1 MWQCDT
7 FFFNLLSFILTVYHG
22 RIGTS
27 WLWIVTACKL
37 SYFHHWK
44 LSCFPRELLTYYIR
58 KIWKYQRVNQKP
70 QDKQYNDQMK
80 RDNRINN
87 DQLNTTQKTRDYFH
101 HWKLSCFP
109 RELLTLPEHPSSL
122 PIFSGFHVAQSLV
135 FCVVFSWSL
144 FILLSLFIWSLYCLS
159 CG

>member
-1 MWQCDT
+1 MSDHVFMCYWYRFCLCLRFCYWILELFWQCDS

-37 SYFHHWK
+37 S
-44 LSCFPRELLTYYIR
+44 
-58 KIWKYQRVNQKP
+58 
-70 QDKQYNDQMK
+70 
-80 RDNRINN
+80 
-87 DQLNTTQKTRDYFH
+87 YFH

-159 CG
+159 CGFWLTLWYFQIFLI